1 MKKFV
6 AAMLVGIMVVMM
18 AVGAMAQGAVTLE
31 QAKQAALERAGVK
44 ASDAR
49 FTKAHQD
56 YDDGRKVYELE
67 FWKGNTE
74 YDMEVDAATG
84 RIRDYD
90 VDYHGY
96 EFDDDFDDMFDFFD

>member
-31 QAKQAALERAGVK
+31 QAKQAALNRAGVR
-44 ASDAR
+44 AEEVQ

-56 YDDGRKVYELE
+56 YDDGRKVFELE

-74 YDMEVDAATG
+74 YDVEIDAATG
-84 RIRDYD
+84 RVRDFDIERHGTFDYD
-90 VDYHGY
+90 D
-96 EFDDDFDDMFDFFD
+96 